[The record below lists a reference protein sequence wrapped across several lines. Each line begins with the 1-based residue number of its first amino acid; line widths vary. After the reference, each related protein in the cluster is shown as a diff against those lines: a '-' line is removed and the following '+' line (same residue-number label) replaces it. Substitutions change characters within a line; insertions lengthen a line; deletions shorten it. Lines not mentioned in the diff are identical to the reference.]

1 MKKIENMTLG
11 EFAAFVQS
19 HLRENEIECILSGG
33 ACVSI
38 YTENRYQS
46 FDLDFIE
53 NFSTNTDQ
61 LEKVMKK
68 LNFIKE
74 NRYFKHQNS
83 TYFVEFPPGPLSIGD
98 EAIFNYNIMIFET
111 GELKLLTPTDC
122 VRDRLCAYYYW
133 NDLQT
138 LDQAVMVSKKLQVDL
153 EIIKQWSA
161 LINQENKYLTFKEKV
176 DLY

>member
-1 MKKIENMTLG
+1 M
-11 EFAAFVQS
+11 
-19 HLRENEIECILSGG
+19 
-33 ACVSI
+33 
-38 YTENRYQS
+38 
-46 FDLDFIE
+46 
-53 NFSTNTDQ
+53 
-61 LEKVMKK
+61 VMK
-68 LNFIKE
+68 LYLIIIK
-74 NRYFKHQNS
+74 
-83 TYFVEFPPGPLSIGD
+83 
-98 EAIFNYNIMIFET
+98 FET

-138 LDQAVMVSKKLQVDL
+138 LEQAVMVSKKHKVDL